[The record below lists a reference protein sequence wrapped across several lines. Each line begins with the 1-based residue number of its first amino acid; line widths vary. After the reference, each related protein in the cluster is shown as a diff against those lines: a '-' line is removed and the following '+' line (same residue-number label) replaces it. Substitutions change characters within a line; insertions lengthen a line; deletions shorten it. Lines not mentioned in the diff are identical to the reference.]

1 MADGRVNNGGARE
14 GAGRKRRPA
23 YVPDGLLTPLDY
35 LIGIMRD
42 DGQTQAAR
50 IDVAHKV
57 LPYTSARLLSA
68 DIQADSELHIYLV
81 SQLADIPAQPD
92 AA

>member
-1 MADGRVNNGGARE
+1 MSNGHGGARE

-23 YVPDGLLTPLDY
+23 YVPDGGLTPLDY
-35 LIGIMRD
+35 LIALMRD
-42 DGQTQAAR
+42 ESKNERLR

-57 LPYTSARLLSA
+57 LPYCSARLLSA